1 MFQLHIQGRYNV
13 AFKIGNQ
20 TVLDTNGL
28 GGIQLDS
35 DDGAL
40 TTSST
45 FDSRDVAAD
54 GVTADA
60 ALPRTGGIM
69 TGVISGFESTGID
82 DNATSTAITIDVND
96 NVGIGTTAPL
106 SQLQV
111 GGSTAVSADS
121 KLIFGKSTA
130 SSQGFLPVIQQ
141 SSTGGVSN
149 DLVLAATSGD
159 GAIRMYTGV
168 SSGSGIFGTTSNAER
183 MRIDSAGV
191 VRFKNNIENNSHGL
205 SVAVSNADRDVLECK
220 TSSTGTVGLIHFYN
234 PNGMT
239 GYISTNGSST
249 AYNTSS
255 DYRLKENVTP
265 MSGATAQTKLLKP
278 CNFDWIAGGNVNGFL
293 AHELA
298 EVVPDAVTGTK
309 DAMKDEEYE
318 VTPAVLDDEGNETT
332 AAVMG
337 TRSVPDMQG
346 IDQSKLVP
354 LLTAT
359 IQELIARIE
368 ALEAG

>member
-1 MFQLHIQGRYNV
+1 MFQLHIQGRDNV

-96 NVGIGTTAPL
+96 NVGIGVTPEAWNASWTALQLGATGFVGSFQAGGTDLTALGSNVYSDGSYKYIETDEAAIYKQQNGTHIFEVAASGTADAAISWTTAMTIDNAGRIGLLDNVDIGGMLIYSTIGSGGIAIQTTPSGNHSYIPL
-106 SQLQV
+106 RLR
-111 GGSTAVSADS
+111 
-121 KLIFGKSTA
+121 
-130 SSQGFLPVIQQ
+130 
-141 SSTGGVSN
+141 N
-149 DLVLAATSGD
+149 
-159 GAIRMYTGV
+159 
-168 SSGSGIFGTTSNAER
+168 SSGTVIGS
-183 MRIDSAGV
+183 
-191 VRFKNNIENNSHGL
+191 IE
-205 SVAVSNADRDVLECK
+205 CT
-220 TSSTGTVGLIHFYN
+220 TSSTAFI
-234 PNGMT
+234 
-239 GYISTNGSST
+239 
-249 AYNTSS
+249 TSS
-255 DYRLKENVTP
+255 DYRLKTNVMP

-278 CNFDWIAGGNVNGFL
+278 CNFDWIAGGNVNGFI

-298 EVVPDAVTGTK
+298 EVVPDAVYGTK
-309 DAMKDEEYE
+309 DAMMDEEYE
-318 VTPAVLDDEGNETT
+318 VTPATDTEE
-332 AAVMG
+332 AVMG